1 MGDSSYLLGTHT
13 EELDRLRFQHEL
25 WLPAA
30 RAAWQRAGL
39 APGMR
44 VLDVGAGPGFAAM
57 DLARIVGPTGRVL
70 GLELS
75 DAYVAAGQTMARH
88 EQLPQLELRQH
99 HLLRDPWPAEGFD
112 RAWCRWVAMF
122 LADLDPLLAGLE
134 RSLRLGGQLV
144 LHEYVHWDTFGIH
157 PGGRAIARFGQ
168 ACQRS
173 FREAGGDPDVNRRLP
188 SLLAARGWRIDAMQ
202 PLPVAGDSRS
212 MAGQW
217 LQRFVEVYG
226 VRLQELGLWSS
237 SDAAEAREEIAA
249 AADDPGSF
257 WVGPTLL
264 ELRASRA
271 ACLDTAAL
279 PEETSNQ
286 LDVGSAQQ
294 HPGIELGE

>member
-1 MGDSSYLLGTHT
+1 VT
-13 EELDRLRFQHEL
+13 
-25 WLPAA
+25 
-30 RAAWQRAGL
+30 
-39 APGMR
+39 
-44 VLDVGAGPGFAAM
+44 
-57 DLARIVGPTGRVL
+57 
-70 GLELS
+70 
-75 DAYVAAGQTMARH
+75 
-88 EQLPQLELRQH
+88 
-99 HLLRDPWPAEGFD
+99 
-112 RAWCRWVAMF
+112 
-122 LADLDPLLAGLE
+122 
-134 RSLRLGGQLV
+134 
-144 LHEYVHWDTFGIH
+144 
-157 PGGRAIARFGQ
+157 
-168 ACQRS
+168 
-173 FREAGGDPDVNRRLP
+173 
-188 SLLAARGWRIDAMQ
+188 
-202 PLPVAGDSRS
+202 GDSRS

-264 ELRASRA
+264 EFRASRA

>member
-13 EELDRLRFQHEL
+13 EELERLRFQHEL

-39 APGMR
+39 APGLR

-75 DAYVAAGQTMARH
+75 DAYVAAGQAMARSD
-88 EQLPQLELRQH
+88 QLPQLELRQH

-112 RAWCRWVAMF
+112 LAWCRWVAMF
-122 LADLDPLLAGLE
+122 LPDLDPLITGLE
-134 RSLRLGGQLV
+134 HSLRLGGQLV
-144 LHEYVHWDTFGIH
+144 LHEYVHWDSFGLH

-188 SLLAARGWRIDAMQ
+188 ALLAARGWRIEALQ
-202 PLPVAGDSRS
+202 PLPVAGDSHS

-217 LQRFVEVYG
+217 MQRFVEVYG
-226 VRLQELGLWSS
+226 ARLQELALWNSG
-237 SDAAEAREEIAA
+237 DAADASEEIAA
-249 AADDPGSF
+249 AAADPGSF

-264 ELRASRA
+264 EVRATRLAS
-271 ACLDTAAL
+271 
-279 PEETSNQ
+279 
-286 LDVGSAQQ
+286 
-294 HPGIELGE
+294 

>member
-30 RAAWQRAGL
+30 RAAWQQAGL
-39 APGMR
+39 TCGMR
-44 VLDVGAGPGFAAM
+44 VLDVGAGPGFAAV

-75 DAYVAAGQTMARH
+75 EAYVAAAQELARSQH
-88 EQLPQLELRQH
+88 LPQLELRQH
-99 HLLRDPWPAEGFD
+99 NLLRDPWPAETFD
-112 RAWCRWVAMF
+112 LAWCRWVAMF
-122 LADLDPLLAGLE
+122 LSDLDPLLAGLE
-134 RSLRLGGQLV
+134 QSLHLDGQLV
-144 LHEYVHWDTFGIH
+144 LHEYVHWDSFGLH

-188 SLLAARGWRIDAMQ
+188 SLLAARGWRIAAVQ

-217 LQRFVEVYG
+217 LQRFVEVYS
-226 VRLQELGLWSS
+226 VRLRELGLWSS
-237 SDAAEAREEIAA
+237 NDDAEAQAEMAA
-249 AADDPGSF
+249 AAEDPGSF

-271 ACLDTAAL
+271 GSGGAA
-279 PEETSNQ
+279 
-286 LDVGSAQQ
+286 A
-294 HPGIELGE
+294 